1 MWGRSH
7 SLKYGLPALFK
18 FKRLYLRLFHMQQ
31 YEDFVLHYLE
41 LTTIDKILK
50 YLDVAKAS
58 RGDQIYANDGASVI
72 VIHLAIH
79 LLPSKYKIAKLKPLF
94 EKRNKPEIKNY

>member
-1 MWGRSH
+1 
-7 SLKYGLPALFK
+7 
-18 FKRLYLRLFHMQQ
+18 MQQ
-31 YEDFVLHYLE
+31 YEDFVLHHLE

-50 YLDVAKAS
+50 YLDVAKVS
-58 RGDQIYANDGASVI
+58 RGDQIYANDGAPVI

>member
-1 MWGRSH
+1 
-7 SLKYGLPALFK
+7 
-18 FKRLYLRLFHMQQ
+18 MQQ

-58 RGDQIYANDGASVI
+58 GADQIYASDGAPVI
-72 VIHLAIH
+72 VIHLAID
-79 LLPSKYKIAKLKPLF
+79 LLPSKYKIAKIKPLF
-94 EKRNKPEIKNY
+94 EKGNKPEIKNY